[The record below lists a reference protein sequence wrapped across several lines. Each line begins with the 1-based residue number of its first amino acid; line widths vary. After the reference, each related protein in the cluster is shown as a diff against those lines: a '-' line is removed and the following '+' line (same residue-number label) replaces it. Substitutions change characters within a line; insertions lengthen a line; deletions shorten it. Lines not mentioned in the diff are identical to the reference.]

1 MEKILIFGHQ
11 KPDTD
16 SVTSA
21 IVLSYLRNKLGSDT
35 EPRVLGDINNE
46 TKFVLDYFGFEA
58 PKFLNDVR
66 LQIKDTEYSK
76 DCFLNEKDSI
86 YRAYDYMS
94 KTAISTVPVI
104 NDKNDYLGAVCLKY
118 IMADLIDGDLGSLD
132 TSYDNILE
140 ALNGEEVLRFDDE
153 IKGNIIVPS
162 SNSTTFKETV
172 NITRDSVIIV
182 GERRNIFKYVIDNK
196 CSIIILTNGVKLDGE
211 LLKFAKKNKVNI
223 VSTSFDGITTA
234 NLVVLSNYIRNK
246 IKTDEI
252 ITVNENDALYDALEL
267 ANKYKYSNYPILNN
281 SGKCLGVFRANIT
294 DNKNPKKVI
303 LVDHNE
309 KEQSVIGLD
318 EAEIIEIVDHHKIGN
333 IGTSMPINFRNMP
346 LGCTETI
353 LYLMF
358 KENNVSIPKKI
369 AGLML
374 SGIISDTLLLN
385 SPTTTEIDK
394 IALEDLAKIAGV
406 DYTEYGMEMFKAG
419 SSMEGKSI
427 SEIIHGDFK
436 NFTVDS
442 QKVGIGQVS
451 TMSPDE
457 ILSKKDEFI
466 STLNE
471 LAKNEDYSVVALFVT
486 DILKNGSYIFFN
498 DSSKNIISGSFGIN
512 NIEEAHFFEELVS
525 RKKQI
530 IPRIMN
536 YMDNK

>member
-16 SVTSA
+16 SVTSS
-21 IVLSYLRNKLGSDT
+21 IVLSYLKNKLGFDT

-46 TKFVLDYFGFEA
+46 TKFVLDYFKFDT

-66 LQIKDTEYSK
+66 LQIKDVDYNS
-76 DCFLNEKDSI
+76 DCFLNENDSI
-86 YRAYDYMS
+86 FKAYNYMNETKIGTVPIINDEKDYM
-94 KTAISTVPVI
+94 
-104 NDKNDYLGAVCLKY
+104 GAVSMKY

-140 ALNGEEVLRFDDE
+140 ALKGTEVLRFKNDVC
-153 IKGNIIVPS
+153 GNIIVPS
-162 SNSTTFKETV
+162 SNSSTFKEEV
-172 NITRDSVIIV
+172 KLDSNSVIIA
-182 GERRNIFKYVIDNK
+182 GERRNIIDYAIERK
-196 CSIIILTNGVKLDGE
+196 CSIIILTDEVKLTDE
-211 LLKFAKKNKVNI
+211 QVKRATSNKVNVI
-223 VSTSFDGITTA
+223 STKYDGISTA
-234 NLVVLSNYIRNK
+234 NLVVLSNYIKNK
-246 IKTDEI
+246 ISNRDI
-252 ITVNENDALYDALEL
+252 ITVNENDSLYDVLEL
-267 ANKYKYSNYPILNN
+267 ANKKKFSNYPVLNN
-281 SGKCLGVFRANIT
+281 EGKCLGVFRANIT
-294 DNKNPKKVI
+294 DNKHPKKVI

-318 EAEIIEIVDHHKIGN
+318 EAEIVEIVDHHKIGN

-358 KENNVSIPKKI
+358 KENGVDIPSNI
-369 AGLML
+369 AGLMM
-374 SGIISDTLLLN
+374 SGIISDTLLLS
-385 SPTTTEIDK
+385 SPTTTDADRA
-394 IALEDLAKIAGV
+394 ALEELSKIAGV
-406 DYTEYGMEMFKAG
+406 DYEKYGMEMFKAG

-436 NFTVDS
+436 NFNVDN

-451 TMSPDE
+451 TMSCDE
-457 ILSKKDEFI
+457 IMSKQDEFV

-471 LAKNEDYSVVALFVT
+471 IAKDEDYAAIALFVT
-486 DILKNGSYIFFN
+486 DILKNGSYVFFN
-498 DSSKNIISGSFGIN
+498 EKSKDIFSNSFDVDDIKEG
-512 NIEEAHFFEELVS
+512 HFFEGLVS

-530 IPRIMN
+530 IPKIMN